1 MKTFK
6 ELFLEMSGKALG
18 KASDDFKSRSND
30 VTQGRQFSYLA
41 GLMKN
46 RNHSQLKK
54 DLNGFISRNRE
65 MKNIIVKVLSK
76 HLKPFDVKSLVED
89 IEVTDNT
96 GKAYNFAKQYIDTY
110 KNSYRPVPDIITK
123 GGNTRKFILKGP
135 DEKFVADMLTG
146 PQGKRSRF
154 NALRNLNIKQ
164 RKVK

>member
-6 ELFLEMSGKALG
+6 ELFLEMSGTALG

-30 VTQGRQFSYLA
+30 MTQGRQFSYLA

-89 IEVTDNT
+89 IEITDNT
-96 GKAYNFAKQYIDTY
+96 GKAYSFAKQYIDTY
-110 KNSYRPVPDIITK
+110 KDSYRPVPDIITK
-123 GGNTRKFILKGP
+123 GGNIRKFILKGP

>member
-6 ELFLEMSGKALG
+6 ELFLEMSGTALG

-30 VTQGRQFSYLA
+30 MTQGRQFSYLA

-146 PQGKRSRF
+146 PQGKRSRL
-154 NALRNLNIKQ
+154 NALKNLKITQ

>member
-6 ELFLEMSGKALG
+6 ELFLEMSGTALG
-18 KASDDFKSRSND
+18 KASDDFKSRSSD
-30 VTQGRQFSYLA
+30 MTQGRQFSYLA

-76 HLKPFDVKSLVED
+76 HLKPFDVKNLVED
-89 IEVTDNT
+89 IEVTDRT
-96 GKAYNFAKQYIDTY
+96 GKAYDVAHNYIKTY
-110 KNSYRPVPDIITK
+110 KGTYRPLPKLIKK
-123 GGNTRKFILKGP
+123 GRDKFILNGP
-135 DEKFVADMLTG
+135 DEKLVADMLSD
-146 PQGKRSRF
+146 KSIR
-154 NALRNLNIKQ
+154 ALSKINVKT

>member
-6 ELFLEMSGKALG
+6 ELFLEMSGTALG

-30 VTQGRQFSYLA
+30 MTQGRQFSYLA

-54 DLNGFISRNRE
+54 DLNGFISRNRG
-65 MKNIIVKVLSK
+65 MKDIIVKVLSK

-89 IEVTDNT
+89 IEVTVKT
-96 GKAYNFAKQYIDTY
+96 GKAYDVAHNYIKTY
-110 KNSYRPVPDIITK
+110 KGTYRPLPKLIKK
-123 GGNTRKFILKGP
+123 GSTRKFILKGP
-135 DEKFVADMLTG
+135 DEKLVADMLSD
-146 PQGKRSRF
+146 KSIK
-154 NALRNLNIKQ
+154 ALSKIDVKT